1 MVISRYIK
9 FYYLS
14 FFFIL
19 LSCDN
24 YETINDSF
32 NSIMI
37 TNWDSDEDSLKIDFF
52 KYKKGSN
59 FKIVESK
66 NSDFIIENNKFL
78 KILYLTPK
86 FKNEGEINSDIV
98 LTINDSLKYKF
109 ENIQSIRD
117 TTHLSFTLGR
127 RYTIFY
133 KINATVNNQIIK
145 GEDSFIVLDSK
156 SSLKIKK

>member
-1 MVISRYIK
+1 MIK
-9 FYYLS
+9 
-14 FFFIL
+14 
-19 LSCDN
+19 N
-24 YETINDSF
+24 W
-32 NSIMI
+32 NS
-37 TNWDSDEDSLKIDFF
+37 DKDSLKVDFY

-59 FKIVESK
+59 LEIVESK
-66 NSDFIIENNKFL
+66 NSEFIIENNKSL

-98 LTINDSLKYKF
+98 LTINDSLKYQFKK
-109 ENIQSIRD
+109 IQTIRD
-117 TTHLSFTLGR
+117 TTHLTFTLGR

-133 KINATVNNQIIK
+133 KINATVNDQIIK

>member
-9 FYYLS
+9 FYYIS

-32 NSIMI
+32 SSVMI
-37 TNWDSDEDSLKIDFF
+37 TNWDSDEDSLKINFF

-66 NSDFIIENNKFL
+66 NSDFIIENNKSL

-98 LTINDSLKYKF
+98 LTINDSL
-109 ENIQSIRD
+109 
-117 TTHLSFTLGR
+117 
-127 RYTIFY
+127 
-133 KINATVNNQIIK
+133 
-145 GEDSFIVLDSK
+145 
-156 SSLKIKK
+156 